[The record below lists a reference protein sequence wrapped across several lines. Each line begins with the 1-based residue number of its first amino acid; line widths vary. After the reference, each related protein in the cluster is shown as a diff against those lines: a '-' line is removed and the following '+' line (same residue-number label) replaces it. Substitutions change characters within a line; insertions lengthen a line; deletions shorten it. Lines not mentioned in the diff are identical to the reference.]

1 MKDYINKFAGN
12 FITGIAGFITSILL
26 PITLGVESYGIFVYV
41 QRFANTYFEISDV
54 GVSAAVST
62 SLNNDSQE
70 KRHFLSYVIY
80 STIILLV
87 GIIAIIIYGVLFQ
100 KEFATILLCGLLY
113 FYANHLISAYNKI
126 FDSIKKTSLYE
137 LTKTSFK
144 IGVLIS
150 LLLLFYLK
158 TPNLKLLFICFS
170 AVGVL
175 GIALIFYP
183 LYRANPEYFIL
194 LRRDQI
200 KGYYTFISAVSL
212 PSVLAIMSLFLD
224 TYVVKA
230 TMGNSALGQFGVSQ
244 SFGGL
249 TALILMSMIS
259 ILIRDYAHS
268 FRDTEFATV
277 AYELVVMTGLTIA
290 VIGTGVITILYHL
303 DIEFNKNA
311 FIYSSY
317 LLLYFSINSFSR
329 YAQNLLFLSENQKEW
344 AKVSLVTICLNIGVD
359 LIIFFYK
366 GVTLEMFFVKQYGVV
381 ILYWVLLIIRIRKIN
396 LIASTTAF
404 HIHIFAICI
413 VYVFLSF
420 LSSNLWTFLIVGG
433 YLLFGLTKKLKF
445 VYKNYYNNS
454 SLRS

>member
-26 PITLGVESYGIFVYV
+26 PVILGVESYGMFVYV
-41 QRFANTYFEISDV
+41 QRVANTYFEISDV

-70 KRHFLSYVIY
+70 KRHFLSYAVY
-80 STIILLV
+80 STIILV
-87 GIIAIIIYGVLFQ
+87 IGIVAIITYGVFFQ
-100 KEFATILLCGLLY
+100 KKFATILLCGFLY

-150 LLLLFYLK
+150 LLLLYYLEK
-158 TPNLKLLFICFS
+158 PNLNLVFICIS
-170 AVGVL
+170 AIGIL
-175 GIALIFYP
+175 GIAFVFYP
-183 LYRANPEYFIL
+183 LYRANSQYFSL
-194 LRRDQI
+194 LRRSQI
-200 KGYYTFISAVSL
+200 KGYYPFISAVSL
-212 PSVLAIMSLFLD
+212 PSVLAIASLFLD

-259 ILIRDYAHS
+259 IMIRDYAHS
-268 FRDTEFATV
+268 YRDTEFATK
-277 AYELVVMTGLTIA
+277 AYELVVLTGLTIS
-290 VIGTGVITILYHL
+290 VIGIGFMTTLYHL
-303 DIEFNKNA
+303 DIEFNKSA

-329 YAQNLLFLSENQKEW
+329 YAQNLLFLSGNQKEW

-359 LIIFFYK
+359 LIILFYK
-366 GVTLEMFFVKQYGVV
+366 GVTLEMFFVKQYVV
-381 ILYWVLLIIRIRKIN
+381 VVLYWVLLIIRLRKIN
-396 LIASTTAF
+396 LIDSTTAF
-404 HIHIFAICI
+404 HVHILAIGI
-413 VYVFLSF
+413 GYLFMSF
-420 LSSNLWTFLIVGG
+420 LSSSFWAFLIVGG
-433 YLLFGLTKKLKF
+433 YLVFVLINKLKF
-445 VYKNYYNNS
+445 VYKSYYNNF